1 MQCRKDYSVLFTSIV
16 TSYLPLFFD
25 YFPFSSSGE
34 LVKNYENFSVQRNS
48 NSTGLLHV
56 YTCMYNFLLK
66 NSSVF
71 VQKLRFGNA
80 INCVSIAIR
89 TDCHRIICR
98 SFEKME
104 YPVLSVSESGFV
116 CFYTFG

>member
-80 INCVSIAIR
+80 IYCVSIAIR

-98 SFEKME
+98 SFEKNGIFC
-104 YPVLSVSESGFV
+104 PVSF
-116 CFYTFG
+116 